1 MRYRKY
7 NNKKIEVDGMTFDS
21 KKEANRYKELS
32 LLQKAG
38 EISGLQ
44 TQVRY
49 VLIPSQREVSE
60 EVYTRGENKGKNK
73 PGKLLERECTY
84 VADFVYYKDG
94 KVIVED
100 TKGFRTKEY
109 IIKRKL
115 MLYVHHIEDVWFYDH
130 PQGAVIWVKDVQPI
144 DEMQDERIRYGY

>member
-115 MLYVHHIEDVWFYDH
+115 MLYVHHIQIKE
-130 PQGAVIWVKDVQPI
+130 I
-144 DEMQDERIRYGY
+144 

>member
-7 NNKKIEVDGMTFDS
+7 KNTKINVDGMTFDS
-21 KKEANRYKELS
+21 KKEAKRYQELS

-49 VLIPSQREVSE
+49 VLIPAQREVSE
-60 EVYTRGENKGKNK
+60 EVYTKGANKGKIK
-73 PGKLLERECTY
+73 PGKLLERECIY

-94 KVIVED
+94 EVVVED
-100 TKGFRTKEY
+100 TKGFRTKDY

-115 MLYVHHIEDVWFYDH
+115 MLYVHHI
-130 PQGAVIWVKDVQPI
+130 
-144 DEMQDERIRYGY
+144 RIKEI